1 MNPTPNLAL
10 NLAPNLAL
18 FDLDHTLLPIDSD
31 HTWGAFCIAEGLVD
45 PLEHQRRNDEFA
57 SHYRAGTLDIHAY
70 VSFAMQ
76 VAANASPE
84 QAAQLHAKYMQ
95 DWILPAIQPAAL
107 DLVRSH
113 QAAGDTC
120 IIITATNEFVTR
132 DIARAFGVQNLI
144 AVNLERRADG
154 HVTNRIAGV
163 PSFQSGKVT
172 RMADWLAERGLG
184 WSDIARSTFYSD
196 SMNDLPLLERVT
208 HPVATN
214 PDARL
219 RALAVQ
225 RQWQILDLFE
235 AHS

>member
-1 MNPTPNLAL
+1 M
-10 NLAPNLAL
+10 NLAL

-45 PLEHQRRNDEFA
+45 PAEHQARNDAFA
-57 SHYRAGTLDIHAY
+57 ADYRAGTLDIHEY
-70 VSFAMQ
+70 VGFAMR

-84 QAAQLHAKYMQ
+84 RAAKMHAKYMQ
-95 DWILPAIQPAAL
+95 DWIVPAIKPVAL

-113 QAAGDTC
+113 QAAGDVC

-132 DIARAFGVQNLI
+132 PIAAAFGVAHLI
-144 AVNLERRADG
+144 AVNLERDAKG

-163 PSFQSGKVT
+163 PSFQGGKVT
-172 RMADWLAERGLG
+172 RMEMWLAERGLA
-184 WSDIARSTFYSD
+184 WSDISKSTFYSD

-219 RALAVQ
+219 RELAVR
-225 RQWQILDLFE
+225 RQWRVLDLFPH
-235 AHS
+235 A

>member
-1 MNPTPNLAL
+1 M

-45 PLEHQRRNDEFA
+45 PAQHQARNDAFA
-57 SHYRAGTLDIHAY
+57 ADYRAGTLDIHAY
-70 VSFAMQ
+70 VEFAMR

-84 QAAQLHAKYMQ
+84 RAAQLHAKYMR
-95 DWILPAIQPAAL
+95 DWILPAIKPQAL
-107 DLVRSH
+107 ELVRHH

-132 DIARAFGVQNLI
+132 EIAAAFGVAHLI
-144 AVNLERRADG
+144 AVDLERTTDG

-163 PSFQSGKVT
+163 PSFQGGKVT
-172 RMADWLAERGLG
+172 RMAQWLSERGLAWG
-184 WSDIARSTFYSD
+184 DIPKSTFYSD

-208 HPVATN
+208 NPVATN
-214 PDARL
+214 PDERL
-219 RALAVQ
+219 RALALQ
-225 RQWQILDLFE
+225 RQWPILDLFQ
-235 AHS
+235 S

>member
-1 MNPTPNLAL
+1 MNP
-10 NLAPNLAL
+10 APNLAL

-45 PLEHQRRNDEFA
+45 PIEHKARNEAFA
-57 SHYRAGTLDIHAY
+57 ADYRAGTLDIHAY

-84 QAAQLHAKYMQ
+84 RAAALHAKYMR
-95 DWILPAIQPAAL
+95 DWILPAIKPAAL

-113 QAAGDTC
+113 KEAGDTC

-132 DIARAFGVQNLI
+132 AIATAFEVAHLI
-144 AVNLERRADG
+144 AVNLERDEAG
-154 HVTNRIAGV
+154 HITNRIAGT
-163 PSFQSGKVT
+163 PSFKNGKVI
-172 RMADWLAERGLG
+172 RMDMWLAERGLS
-184 WSDIARSTFYSD
+184 WTDIPKSTFYSD

-214 PDARL
+214 PDERL

-225 RQWQILDLFE
+225 RQWRILDLFE

>member
-1 MNPTPNLAL
+1 M
-10 NLAPNLAL
+10 NLAL

-45 PLEHQRRNDEFA
+45 PAEHQRRNNEFA
-57 SHYRAGTLDIHAY
+57 AQYRAGTLDIHAY
-70 VSFAMQ
+70 VAFAMR
-76 VAANASPE
+76 VAALAGKDR
-84 QAAQLHAKYMQ
+84 AAHLHQKYMT
-95 DWILPAIQPAAL
+95 DWILPAIKPQAL

-132 DIARAFGVQNLI
+132 DIASAFDVTHLI
-144 AVNLERRADG
+144 AVNLEREKDSEG
-154 HVTNRIAGV
+154 LDHFSNRIAGV
-163 PSFQSGKVT
+163 PSFKDGKVT
-172 RMADWLAERGLG
+172 RMEMWLSERGLA
-184 WSDIARSTFYSD
+184 WADVLKSTFYSD

-214 PDARL
+214 PDERL
-219 RALAVQ
+219 RAIAVQ

-235 AHS
+235 TH

>member
-1 MNPTPNLAL
+1 MNPTPNLP
-10 NLAPNLAL
+10 PNLAL

-70 VSFAMQ
+70 VSFAMR
-76 VAANASPE
+76 VAASASPE
-84 QAAQLHAKYMQ
+84 RAAQLHAKYMQ
-95 DWILPAIQPAAL
+95 DWILPAIKPVAL
-107 DLVRSH
+107 DLVRAH

-132 DIARAFGVQNLI
+132 DIARAFGVEDLI
-144 AVNLERRADG
+144 AVNLERTANG

-163 PSFQSGKVT
+163 PSFQGGKVR
-172 RMADWLAERGLG
+172 RMKDWLAERGLD
-184 WSDIARSTFYSD
+184 WSDIPKSTFYSD

-214 PDARL
+214 PDERL
-219 RALAVQ
+219 RSLAVQ
-225 RQWQILDLFE
+225 RQWRILDLFE